1 MIEWLAFPLVIT
13 AAAFIP
19 KGPIKDEKV
28 IQQIFENKRVCI
40 KRGDELQY
48 PKLKRKIKKE
58 EYDTY
63 IFSMPYG
70 LHTEDIESVVP
81 SIKEALRKEVEIEVK
96 GYLKMD
102 VFHEQLPEKWNYD
115 EGLLRPNTWEVPIGK
130 NHKGILYH
138 DFDKYAHFL
147 IGGVPGFGKTVL
159 IKNMFHTLLLNN
171 PDDAEFF
178 ILDLKGG
185 LEFFKYSSLPQVK
198 NVSCDI
204 YEAAAIL
211 EVIVSRMKEMEHHF
225 KMNGYTNINDTPIK
239 KRTFVIVDEGAEL
252 SPESR
257 TGKEKEYAFFC
268 QSALSEIAR
277 IGRAVGYRLIYGTQY
292 PSSKSVNMNVKMN
305 IVSRIS
311 FIAASQVSSRV
322 ILDEIGAED
331 LPSIPGRAIYKVEK
345 CRTVQVPYIDDKM
358 MFKMMEERK
367 DAIINA
373 TTGGNDSTDHR
384 PVRNRKNKTSSRN
397 PRPKK
402 L

>member
-40 KRGDELQY
+40 KRGEGIQY
-48 PKLKRKIKKE
+48 PKLKRKIKGYS
-58 EYDTY
+58 YDTY

-70 LHTEDIESVVP
+70 LHTEDIKDVVP
-81 SIKEALRKEVEIEVK
+81 TIKEALQKEIEFEVE

-102 VFHEQLPEKWNYD
+102 VFHEQLPKKWEYD
-115 EGLLRPNTWEVPIGK
+115 KSLLRENTWEVPIGK

-159 IKNMFHTLLLNN
+159 MKSMFNTLLLNN
-171 PDDAEFF
+171 PDDVEFY

-204 YEAAAIL
+204 YEAAEIL
-211 EVIVSRMKEMEHHF
+211 GIIVDRMKEMEYHF
-225 KMNGYTNINDTPIK
+225 KINGYTNINDTPIK

-252 SPESR
+252 SPESKV
-257 TGKEKEYAFFC
+257 GKEKEFAFFC

-322 ILDEIGAED
+322 ILDDIGAED

-367 DAIINA
+367 DVIISSA
-373 TTGGNDSTDHR
+373 KSGNHTPNNR
-384 PVRNRKNKTSSRN
+384 PSRNRKNKPSARN
-397 PRPKK
+397 PRSKK